1 MSLRPISVSLFVG
14 IFLTAF
20 FLNRLNAQTTT
31 SGGVTGVV
39 TDQSLSVLPNADVEI
54 RDINK
59 GTTKSTKTDRDGVYR
74 FFFLSPSQY
83 TLTVV
88 HHGFRKESRSV
99 TVLLGTPVTVN
110 ITLEIAKAN
119 TQLVVT
125 AEAPLVEADNGDVS
139 ITLSQRQI
147 SELPNPGNDLTYIA
161 QTAPGAI
168 MNTDH
173 ALTGGRGGTFS
184 ILGMPGT
191 SNQFT
196 LNGMNDNVGHLNFT
210 GATGMLLGQNE
221 IQEATVVSNG
231 YSGHF
236 GGDAGSYVNYVT
248 KSGGNDF
255 HGNAEYFWNGSVL
268 NATDWITK
276 AFGNP
281 RPFDIANQWA
291 GSVGGPIK
299 KNRLFFFF
307 DSEGLRVLLPSPVQV
322 VLPSPQFEAATIA
335 NIDSIFGSAS
345 ASDAFYKQIFSLY
358 NQTPGIAA
366 ATPGSFADPLG
377 CLDASPSG
385 VFIGP
390 QTPQGQLGVN
400 LPCAIHFQK
409 TLGQP
414 TSESLVSG
422 RMDWNVR
429 TNDRAF
435 FLLQYDNGRQPI
447 VVDPISSLFNVYF
460 TGPWWQGQLNETH
473 TFGTTA
479 ANQFL
484 LLGIYQD
491 GVSSLVNP
499 VQTLVAFPTTL
510 DWSIAGQPFTSL
522 GGFDYLYGY
531 PTGQALTRY
540 EIADDFLKTWGKHKF
555 GFGGYFLRNYLSYSQ
570 YTQNAV
576 GEIVPQTIDAF
587 YSGGVDP
594 ASPRSDSTR
603 LRQSFPT
610 QLAQRF
616 ASYTLAGYGQD
627 EWHVKS
633 NLTLTLALRVE
644 HHSNPVCAHDCFA
657 ELSGPFESI
666 SHDPAQPY
674 NQAISIRKQAFFHT
688 DPVAWAPRF
697 SFAWQPLGVSHNTV
711 VRGGLGLFYE
721 LLSGGIGS
729 VFSYNP
735 PLVNRVTVFGGYNLA
750 PEETNSLFKVA
761 AASNAA
767 FVKGFAAG
775 ENLIQIEASDSE
787 FFPFFPPNITV
798 PNSKIHT
805 PQYQKWSLEVQQT
818 FGTRTSVTLGYYGNH
833 GIHEMVQNPSAN
845 AFGFGPFPATVCE
858 SPPVPPCA
866 DPRFAGVTE
875 YTTPGISNYN
885 GAVVSFRRRF
895 TGFGNGLFQANYTYG
910 HALDEVSNGGL
921 AQFTAG
927 SSDFPQDPFNLRG
940 SYGAADYDVRHS
952 LNANYVWQLPVKTM
966 LHGRGA
972 DYLVRGW
979 QVSGTVFARTGFP
992 YTVIDLAEA
1001 GNLARNNFYGTIY
1014 AVPVAPLGPSPS
1026 CGAGAVIPPFP
1037 HPCWPTQVVMLPD
1050 GTTTPNPNA
1059 NFLQAGCET
1068 GFNTGNLPGPMGP
1081 CSGSAVSFAQG
1092 RNRFRYP
1099 SYFNT
1104 DFTVMKNTSL
1114 VGRDKVVLGIGVQFF
1129 NFFNHPNFGPP
1140 DNYSS
1145 DSGFG
1150 EISTMEMPPTSILGA
1165 GLGGDVSPRMI
1176 QLKARVRF

>member
-1 MSLRPISVSLFVG
+1 MRLRPRRCFSA
-14 IFLTAF
+14 FLLAICF
-20 FLNRLNAQTTT
+20 ANEFSAQTTT
-31 SGGVTGVV
+31 SGAVTGVV
-39 TDQSLSVLPNADVEI
+39 TDQSGAVVPNADVEI
-54 RDINK
+54 RDVNK
-59 GTTKSTKTDRDGVYR
+59 GTTESTNTDRDGVYR

-83 TLTVV
+83 TLTVE
-88 HHGFRKESRSV
+88 HDRFRKESRSV

-110 ITLEIAKAN
+110 ITLEVAKAN
-119 TQLVVT
+119 IHLSVT
-125 AEAPLVEADNGDVS
+125 AEAPLVQADNGDVS
-139 ITLSQRQI
+139 MTMSQRQI

-168 MNTDH
+168 MNTDN
-173 ALTGGRGGTFS
+173 ALTGGGGGNFS

-191 SNQFT
+191 FNQFN
-196 LNGMNDNVGHLNFT
+196 LNGMNEDTGHHNAT
-210 GATGMLLGQNE
+210 GVTGMLLGQNE
-221 IQEATVVSNG
+221 IQEATVVSDG

-236 GGDAGSYVNYVT
+236 GTDAGSYVNYVT

-255 HGNAEYFWNGSVL
+255 HGNAKYFWNGSVL

-299 KNRLFFFF
+299 ENRLFFFF
-307 DSEGLRVLLPSPVQV
+307 DTEGMRVLLPAPVQV
-322 VLPSPQFEAATIA
+322 ILPSPQFEAATIA

-358 NQTPGIAA
+358 NQTTGIAA

-377 CLDASPSG
+377 CVDASPSG
-385 VFIGP
+385 FIGP

-400 LPCAIHFQK
+400 LPCAIHFQE

-422 RMDWNVR
+422 RMDWNIR
-429 TNDRAF
+429 ANDRAF

-447 VVDPISSLFNVYF
+447 VVDPISSLFNVYE
-460 TGPWWQGQLNETH
+460 TGPWWEAQLNETH

-484 LLGIYQD
+484 LAGIYKD
-491 GVSSLVNP
+491 EVAGLVNP
-499 VQTLVAFPTTL
+499 ARTLAAFPTTL
-510 DWSIAGQPFTSL
+510 DWSNAGQPFTSL
-522 GGFDYLYGY
+522 GGSDYFYGY
-531 PTGQALTRY
+531 PLGTALTEYR
-540 EIADDFLKTWGKHKF
+540 IVDDFLKTWGKHKF
-555 GFGGYFLRNYLSYSQ
+555 GFGGELFRVYARYSQ

-576 GEIVPQTIDAF
+576 GDLVPQTIDAF

-594 ASPRSDSTR
+594 ASPNSDSTR
-603 LRQSFPT
+603 LSQSFPT
-610 QLAQRF
+610 LRSRLF
-616 ASYTLAGYGQD
+616 LNYTLAGYGQD
-627 EWHVKS
+627 EWHIKS
-633 NLTLTLALRVE
+633 NLAMTLALRVE
-644 HHSNPVCAHDCFA
+644 HQSNPVCAHDCFS
-657 ELSGPFESI
+657 EFPGPFESI

-674 NQAISIRKQAFFHT
+674 NQALSNRRQAFLHT
-688 DPVAWAPRF
+688 DPVAWEPRF
-697 SFAWQPLGVSHNTV
+697 SFAWQPRGVSHSTV
-711 VRGGLGLFYE
+711 VRGGFGLFYE
-721 LLSGGIGS
+721 LFSGGFGPS
-729 VFSYNP
+729 FADNP

-750 PEETNSLFKVA
+750 PEETDSVFKVA

-775 ENLIQIEASDSE
+775 ENLNQIEAAD
-787 FFPFFPPNITV
+787 PLKFFPPNLTV
-798 PNSKIHT
+798 PNNKT
-805 PQYQKWSLEVQQT
+805 PSAQYQKWSLELQQT
-818 FGTRTSVTLGYYGNH
+818 LGTSTSVTLGYYGNH
-833 GIHEMVQNPSAN
+833 GIHEFVQNPSAN
-845 AFGFGPFPATVCE
+845 AFGFGPFPGAVCA

-885 GAVVSFRRRF
+885 GAVVSFRKKF

-910 HALDEVSNGGL
+910 HALDEVSNGG
-921 AQFTAG
+921 QDEFTAG
-927 SSDFPQDPFNLRG
+927 SSVYPQDPFNLRG

-966 LHGRGA
+966 LHGRGP
-972 DYLVRGW
+972 DSLVRGW
-979 QVSGTVFARTGFP
+979 EVSGTIFARTGFP
-992 YTVIDLAEA
+992 YTVIDLAES
-1001 GNLARNNFYGTIY
+1001 GNLAQPNNFYGTIY
-1014 AVPVAPLGPSPS
+1014 AVPVAPLSGSHS

-1037 HPCWPTQVVMLPD
+1037 HPCWPSQVLAS
-1050 GTTTPNPNA
+1050 GAPNPA
-1059 NFLQAGCET
+1059 ALFVQTGCET
-1068 GFNTGNLPGPMGP
+1068 SFNAGNVPGPFGS
-1081 CSGSAVSFAQG
+1081 CSGTAVSFAQG

-1104 DFTVMKNTSL
+1104 DFTVMKRTSL
-1114 VGRDKVVLGIGVQFF
+1114 VGRDRVVLAIGVQFF

-1150 EISTMEMPPTSILGA
+1150 EISTMEMPPTSILGS

-1176 QLKARVRF
+1176 QLKARIQF

>member
-1 MSLRPISVSLFVG
+1 MRLRSCFSA
-14 IFLTAF
+14 FLLAICFANELT
-20 FLNRLNAQTTT
+20 AQTTT

-39 TDQSLSVLPNADVEI
+39 TDQSLAVLPNADVEI

-59 GTTKSTKTDRDGVYR
+59 GTTESTTTDRAGVYR

-83 TLTVV
+83 TLIVV
-88 HHGFRKESRSV
+88 HDGFRKESRSV

-119 TQLVVT
+119 MQLVVT

-139 ITLSQRQI
+139 ITMSQRQI

-168 MNTDH
+168 MNTDN
-173 ALTGGRGGTFS
+173 ALTGGRGGSFS

-196 LNGMNDNVGHLNFT
+196 LNGMNDNVGHLNIT
-210 GATGMLLGQNE
+210 GDSGMLLGQNQ

-236 GGDAGSYVNYVT
+236 GSDAGSYVNYVT

-281 RPFDIANQWA
+281 RPFNIANQWA

-299 KNRLFFFF
+299 KNRFFFFF
-307 DSEGLRVLLPSPVQV
+307 DTEGLRVLLPAPVQV

-335 NIDSIFGSAS
+335 NIDSVFGSAS

-358 NQTPGIAA
+358 NQTAGIAA

-385 VFIGP
+385 VFIGA

-409 TLGQP
+409 TIGQP

-447 VVDPISSLFNVYF
+447 VVDPISSLFNVYY
-460 TGPWWQGQLNETH
+460 TGPWWQAQLNETH

-484 LLGIYQD
+484 LAGIYQTE
-491 GVSSLVNP
+491 VSSLVNP
-499 VQTLVAFPTTL
+499 VQTLAAFPTTL
-510 DWSIAGQPFTSL
+510 DWSNAGQPFTSL
-522 GGFDYLYGY
+522 GGSDYLYGY
-531 PTGQALTRY
+531 PLGTGLTEYR
-540 EIADDFLKTWGKHKF
+540 IADDFLKTWGEHKF
-555 GFGGYFLRNYLSYSQ
+555 GFGGEFFRAYLRHSQ

-576 GEIVPQTIDAF
+576 GDIVPQTIDAF

-594 ASPRSDSTR
+594 ASPNSDSTR
-603 LRQSFPT
+603 LSQSFPT
-610 QLAQRF
+610 QRAELF
-616 ASYTLAGYGQD
+616 LNYTLAGYGQD
-627 EWHVKS
+627 EWHIKS

-644 HHSNPVCAHDCFA
+644 HESNPVCAHDCFS
-657 ELSGPFESI
+657 EFSGPFESI

-674 NQAISIRKQAFFHT
+674 NQAFSNRRQAFLHT
-688 DPVAWAPRF
+688 DPVAWEPRF

-711 VRGGLGLFYE
+711 VRSGLGLFYE
-721 LLSGGIGS
+721 LFSGGFGP

-750 PEETNSLFKVA
+750 PAETDSLFKAA

-767 FVKGFAAG
+767 FVKGFASG
-775 ENLIQIEASDSE
+775 ENFIQIHEADSE
-787 FFPFFPPNITV
+787 FFPPSITV
-798 PNSKIHT
+798 PNNKTHSA
-805 PQYQKWSLEVQQT
+805 QYQKWSLEVQQT
-818 FGTRTSVTLGYYGNH
+818 FGTSTSVTLGYYGNH
-833 GIHEMVQNPSAN
+833 GIHELVQNPSAN
-845 AFGFGPFPATVCE
+845 AFGFDPFPATVCT

-885 GAVVSFRRRF
+885 GVVVSFRRRF
-895 TGFGNGLFQANYTYG
+895 TAFGNGLFQANYTYG
-910 HALDEVSNGGL
+910 HALDEVSNGGQ
-921 AQFTAG
+921 AQFAAG
-927 SSDFPQDPFNLRG
+927 SSVFPQDPFHLRG

-952 LNANYVWQLPVKTM
+952 LNANYVWQLPVKSM
-966 LHGRGA
+966 LHGRGP

-979 QVSGTVFARTGFP
+979 QVSGTLFARTGFP
-992 YTVIDLAEA
+992 YTVIDSAEA

-1014 AVPVAPLGPSPS
+1014 AVPVAPLGGSHS

-1037 HPCWPTQVVMLPD
+1037 HPCWPPQVLAN
-1050 GTTTPNPNA
+1050 GAPNPGA
-1059 NFLQAGCET
+1059 LFVQTGCET
-1068 GFNTGNLPGPMGP
+1068 SFNAGNVPGPQGP
-1081 CSGSAVSFAQG
+1081 CSGPAVSFAQG

-1114 VGRDKVVLGIGVQFF
+1114 VGREKVVLGIGVQFF

-1140 DNYSS
+1140 DNDSS

-1176 QLKARVRF
+1176 QLKAQIRF

>member
-1 MSLRPISVSLFVG
+1 MSLRPISVSLLVG
-14 IFLTAF
+14 IFLTTPS
-20 FLNRLNAQTTT
+20 LSRLNAQTLT

-39 TDQSLSVLPNADVEI
+39 TDQSLAVLPNAEVEI
-54 RDINK
+54 RDVTK
-59 GTTKSTKTDRDGVYR
+59 GTTESTKTDRDGVYR
-74 FFFLSPSQY
+74 FFFLSPGQY

-88 HHGFRKESRSV
+88 HDRFRKEGRNV

-119 TQLVVT
+119 TQLSVT
-125 AEAPLVEADNGDVS
+125 AEAPLVQADNGDVS
-139 ITLSQRQI
+139 TTVSQTQV

-168 MNTDH
+168 MNTDN
-173 ALTGGRGGTFS
+173 ARTGGGGGNFS

-196 LNGMNDNVGHLNFT
+196 VNGMNDDAGHLNLT
-210 GATGMLLGQNE
+210 GVTGMLLGQNE
-221 IQEATVVSNG
+221 IQEATVVSDG

-236 GGDAGSYVNYVT
+236 GTDAGSYVNYVT
-248 KSGGNDF
+248 KSGANDF

-281 RPFDIANQWA
+281 RPFNIANQWA
-291 GSVGGPIK
+291 GSLGGPIK

-307 DSEGLRVLLPSPVQV
+307 DTEGIRILLPAPVQV
-322 VLPSPQFEAATIA
+322 VLPSRQFEAATMA
-335 NIDSIFGSAS
+335 NIDSVFGPAS
-345 ASDAFYKQIFSLY
+345 ASDAFYKQMFSLY

-366 ATPGSFADPLG
+366 ATQGSFADPLLG
-377 CLDASPSG
+377 CLDATG

-390 QTPQGQLGVN
+390 QTPQGQLGKN
-400 LPCAIHFQK
+400 LPCAIHFQE

-422 RMDWNVR
+422 RMDWNIR

-435 FLLQYDNGRQPI
+435 VLLQYDNGRQPI
-447 VVDPISSLFNVYF
+447 VVDPISSLFNVYE
-460 TGPWWQGQLNETH
+460 TGPWWEAQLNETH

-484 LLGIYQD
+484 VA
-491 GVSSLVNP
+491 GVYKDDVLSLVNP
-499 VQTLVAFPTTL
+499 VQTLAAFPTTL
-510 DWSIAGQPFTSL
+510 DWSNAGQPFTSL

-531 PTGQALTRY
+531 PLVTGFTEYR
-540 EIADDFLKTWGKHKF
+540 IADDFLKTRGKHKF
-555 GFGGYFLRNYLSYSQ
+555 GFGGEFFRAYLRHAQ

-576 GEIVPQTIDAF
+576 GDIVPQTIKAF

-594 ASPRSDSTR
+594 ASPNSDSTR
-603 LRQSFPT
+603 LSQSFPT
-610 QLAQRF
+610 QRSELF
-616 ASYTLAGYGQD
+616 LNYTLAGYGQD
-627 EWHVKS
+627 EWRVKS
-633 NLTLTLALRVE
+633 NLSLTLALRVE
-644 HHSNPVCAHDCFA
+644 HQSNPVCAHDCFA
-657 ELSGPFESI
+657 EFSGPFETI
-666 SHDPAQPY
+666 GHDPAQPY
-674 NQAISIRKQAFFHT
+674 NQAISNRRQAFLHT
-688 DPVAWAPRF
+688 DPVAWEPRF

-711 VRGGLGLFYE
+711 VRGGFGLFYE
-721 LLSGGIGS
+721 LFSGGFGP

-775 ENLIQIEASDSE
+775 ENLFQIKASDPK
-787 FFPFFPPNITV
+787 FLPPNLTV
-798 PNSKIHT
+798 SNDKTHSA
-805 PQYQKWSLEVQQT
+805 QYQKWSLEVQQQFST
-818 FGTRTSVTLGYYGNH
+818 STSVTLGYYGNH
-833 GIHEMVQNPSAN
+833 GIHELVQNPSAN
-845 AFGFGPFPATVCE
+845 ASGFGPFPATVCA

-875 YTTPGISNYN
+875 YTTSGISNYN
-885 GAVVSFRRRF
+885 GLVVSFRRRF

-910 HALDEVSNGGL
+910 HALDEVSNGGQ
-921 AQFTAG
+921 APFTAG
-927 SSDFPQDPFNLRG
+927 SSEFPQDPVHLRG

-952 LNANYVWQLPVKTM
+952 LNANYVWQLPVKTV
-966 LHGRGA
+966 LHGRGP

-979 QVSGTVFARTGFP
+979 QVSGTIFARTGFP
-992 YTVIDLAEA
+992 YTVIDLAESS
-1001 GNLARNNFYGTIY
+1001 NLAHPNNFYGTIY
-1014 AVPVAPLGPSPS
+1014 SVPVAPLSGSHS
-1026 CGAGAVIPPFP
+1026 CGAGAVVPPFP
-1037 HPCWPTQVVMLPD
+1037 HPCWPPQVVTRPD
-1050 GTTTPNPNA
+1050 RTTIANPNA
-1059 NFLQAGCET
+1059 DFVQTGCET
-1068 GFNTGNLPGPMGP
+1068 GFNTGNLPTSQGP
-1081 CSGSAVSFAQG
+1081 CSGAAVSFAQE

-1114 VGRDKVVLGIGVQFF
+1114 VGRDKVVLGIGFQFF
-1129 NFFNHPNFGPP
+1129 NSFNHPNFGPP
-1140 DNYSS
+1140 NNDSS
-1145 DSGFG
+1145 DPGFG
-1150 EISTMEMPPTSILGA
+1150 EISTMEMPPTSILGS

-1176 QLKARVRF
+1176 QLKAQIRF

>member
-1 MSLRPISVSLFVG
+1 MRLRSCFST
-14 IFLTAF
+14 FLLAIC
-20 FLNRLNAQTTT
+20 LANGLRAQTAT
-31 SGGVTGVV
+31 SGAVTGVV
-39 TDQSLSVLPNADVEI
+39 TDQSLAVLPNADVEI
-54 RDINK
+54 RDSNK
-59 GTTKSTKTDRDGVYR
+59 GTTESTKTDRDGVYR

-88 HHGFRKESRSV
+88 HDGFRKESRSV

-119 TQLVVT
+119 MQFFVT
-125 AEAPLVEADNGDVS
+125 AEAPLVQADNGDVS
-139 ITLSQRQI
+139 ITMSQSQI

-168 MNTDH
+168 MNTDS
-173 ALTGGRGGTFS
+173 ARTGGVGGNFS

-191 SNQFT
+191 SNLFT
-196 LNGMNDNVGHLNFT
+196 VNGMNDNGGRFNLT
-210 GATGMLLGQNE
+210 GATGMLLGQNQ

-236 GGDAGSYVNYVT
+236 GEAAGSDVNYVT

-291 GSVGGPIK
+291 GSVGGPLQ
-299 KNRLFFFF
+299 KNRFFFFF
-307 DSEGLRVLLPSPVQV
+307 DTEGLRVLLPSPVQV

-358 NQTPGIAA
+358 SQTPGIAA
-366 ATPGSFADPLG
+366 AAPGSFSDPLG

-400 LPCAIHFQK
+400 LPCAIHFQT

-422 RMDWNVR
+422 RMDWNIR

-447 VVDPISSLFNVYF
+447 VVDPISSLFNVYS
-460 TGPWWQGQLNETH
+460 TGPWWQAQLNETH

-484 LLGIYQD
+484 LTGTYQD
-491 GVSSLVNP
+491 KVSSLVNS
-499 VQTLVAFPTTL
+499 VQTLPAFPTTL

-522 GGFDYLYGY
+522 GGFDYLYAY

-555 GFGGYFLRNYLSYSQ
+555 GFGGDFLRNYLSYSQ

-576 GEIVPQTIDAF
+576 GDIVPQTIDAF

-594 ASPRSDSTR
+594 ASPQSDSTR

-633 NLTLTLALRVE
+633 NLALTLALRVE
-644 HHSNPVCAHDCFA
+644 HRSNTVCAHDCFA

-674 NQAISIRKQAFFHT
+674 DQAISHRKQALFRT

-711 VRGGLGLFYE
+711 VRGGFGLFYE
-721 LLSGGIGS
+721 LLSPAIGT
-729 VFSYNP
+729 VFSSNP

-750 PEETNSLFKVA
+750 PEETDSLFKVA

-787 FFPFFPPNITV
+787 FFPPNITV
-798 PNSKIHT
+798 PNGKTHT
-805 PQYQKWSLEVQQT
+805 PQYQKWSLEVHQR
-818 FGTRTSVTLGYYGNH
+818 FGTNTSVTLGYYGNH
-833 GIHEMVQNPSAN
+833 GIHEFVQNPSAN
-845 AFGFGPFPATVCE
+845 AFGFGPFPATVCA

-866 DPRFAGVTE
+866 DPRFAGVTL
-875 YTTPGISNYN
+875 YTTLGISNYN
-885 GAVVSFRRRF
+885 GMVVSFRRRF
-895 TGFGNGLFQANYTYG
+895 AGFGNGLFHVNYTYG

-921 AQFTAG
+921 AQFTDG
-927 SSDFPQDPFNLRG
+927 SSVYPQNPFDVRG

-966 LHGRGA
+966 LHGRGP

-979 QVSGTVFARTGFP
+979 QVSGTIFARTGFP

-1001 GNLARNNFYGTIY
+1001 GNLARNNFDGTIY
-1014 AVPVAPLGPSPS
+1014 AVPVAPLGGSHS
-1026 CGAGAVIPPFP
+1026 CGAGAVVPPFP
-1037 HPCWPTQVVMLPD
+1037 HPCWPPQVLAN
-1050 GTTTPNPNA
+1050 GAPNPD
-1059 NFLQAGCET
+1059 FVQTGCET
-1068 GFNTGNLPGPMGP
+1068 SFNAGNVPGSQGP
-1081 CSGSAVSFAQG
+1081 CSGAAVSFAQG

-1099 SYFNT
+1099 NYFDT
-1104 DFTVMKNTSL
+1104 DFTIMKNTSL
-1114 VGRDKVVLGIGVQFF
+1114 VGRDKVVLGIGFQFF

-1150 EISTMEMPPTSILGA
+1150 EISTMEMPPTSILGS

-1176 QLKARVRF
+1176 QLKVQIHF

>member
-1 MSLRPISVSLFVG
+1 MSLRPISVSLLVG
-14 IFLTAF
+14 IFLTM
-20 FLNRLNAQTTT
+20 FLLSRLHAQTTT

-39 TDQSLSVLPNADVEI
+39 TDQSLAVLPNADVEI

-59 GTTKSTKTDRDGVYR
+59 GTTEPTKTDRDGVYR

-88 HHGFRKESRSV
+88 HDGFQKESRSV
-99 TVLLGTPVTVN
+99 IVLLGTPVTVN
-110 ITLEIAKAN
+110 ITLEIAKVN
-119 TQLVVT
+119 TQLLVT
-125 AEAPLVEADNGDVS
+125 AEAPLVQADNGDVS
-139 ITLSQRQI
+139 ITMSQRQI

-168 MNTDH
+168 MNTDSER
-173 ALTGGRGGTFS
+173 TGGRGGNFS

-191 SNQFT
+191 SNLFT
-196 LNGMNDNVGHLNFT
+196 LNGMNDNAGRLNLT

-221 IQEATVVSNG
+221 IQEATVVNDG

-236 GGDAGSYVNYVT
+236 GNAAGSYVNYIT

-307 DSEGLRVLLPSPVQV
+307 DTEGLRVLLPAPVQV

-335 NIDSIFGSAS
+335 NIDSIFGSES
-345 ASDAFYKQIFSLY
+345 ASDAFYKQVFRLY

-385 VFIGP
+385 FIGP
-390 QTPQGQLGVN
+390 QTPEGQLGVN

-409 TLGQP
+409 TIGQP
-414 TSESLVSG
+414 TSESIVSG
-422 RMDWNVR
+422 RLDWNVH
-429 TNDRAF
+429 TNDRVS

-447 VVDPISSLFNVYF
+447 VVDPISSLFDVYL
-460 TGPWWQGQLNETH
+460 TGPWWQTQLSETH

-479 ANQFL
+479 ANQFRL
-484 LLGIYQD
+484 AGIYQD
-491 GVSSLVNP
+491 QVSSLVNR
-499 VQTLVAFPTTL
+499 VQTLAAFPTTL
-510 DWSIAGQPFTSL
+510 DWSLAGQPFTSL
-522 GGFDYLYGY
+522 GGSDYLYGY
-531 PTGQALTRY
+531 PLGQALTRY

-555 GFGGYFLRNYLSYSQ
+555 GFGGDFLRAYLSNFQ
-570 YTQNAV
+570 YTQYAV
-576 GEIVPQTIDAF
+576 GDIVPKTIDAF
-587 YSGGVDP
+587 YSGGVGP
-594 ASPRSDSTR
+594 ASPKSDSTVLQQWFPSR
-603 LRQSFPT
+603 L
-610 QLAQRF
+610 AERF
-616 ASYTLAGYGQD
+616 ALYSLAGYGQD

-644 HHSNPVCAHDCFA
+644 HKSNPVCAHDCFA
-657 ELSGPFESI
+657 EFSGPFESI

-674 NQAISIRKQAFFHT
+674 NQAISNRKQAFFHT
-688 DPVAWAPRF
+688 DPVDWAPRF

-711 VRGGLGLFYE
+711 VRGGVGIFYDQP
-721 LLSGGIGS
+721 LIGPGT
-729 VFSYNP
+729 VFSFNP
-735 PLVNRVTVFGGYNLA
+735 PIVNRVIVFGGHNLA
-750 PEETNSLFKVA
+750 PEETDSLFKVA

-775 ENLIQIEASDSE
+775 ENFFQIKASDPE
-787 FFPFFPPNITV
+787 FFPPNITV
-798 PNSKIHT
+798 PNSKTHSA
-805 PQYQKWSLEVQQT
+805 QYQKWSLEVQQT

-833 GIHEMVQNPSAN
+833 GIHELVQNPSAN
-845 AFGFGPFPATVCE
+845 AYGFGPFPATLCA

-885 GAVVSFRRRF
+885 GVVVSFQRRF
-895 TGFGNGLFQANYTYG
+895 GGFGNGLFQANYTYG
-910 HALDEVSNGGL
+910 HALDEVSDGGQ
-921 AQFTAG
+921 AQFAGG
-927 SSDFPQDPFNLRG
+927 SSVFPQDPFHLRG

-952 LNANYVWQLPVKTM
+952 LNANYVWHLPVKTV
-966 LHGRGA
+966 LHGRGP
-972 DYLVRGW
+972 DYLVKGW
-979 QVSGTVFARTGFP
+979 QVAGTIFARTGFP
-992 YTVIDLAEA
+992 YTVIDLAES
-1001 GNLARNNFYGTIY
+1001 GNLAQNNFFGTIY

-1026 CGAGAVIPPFP
+1026 CGAGAVVPPFP
-1037 HPCWPTQVVMLPD
+1037 HPCLPPQVLAN
-1050 GTTTPNPNA
+1050 GAPNPGA
-1059 NFLQAGCET
+1059 LFIQTGCET
-1068 GFNTGNLPGPMGP
+1068 SFNAGNVPGPQGP
-1081 CSGSAVSFAQG
+1081 CSGRVVSFAQG

-1099 SYFNT
+1099 GYFNT
-1104 DFTVMKNTSL
+1104 DFTVMKNTIL
-1114 VGRDKVVLGIGVQFF
+1114 FGPDKVVLGIGFQFF

-1150 EISTMEMPPTSILGA
+1150 EISTMEMPPTSILGS

-1176 QLKARVRF
+1176 QLKARIRF

>member
-1 MSLRPISVSLFVG
+1 MRLRPRRCFSA
-14 IFLTAF
+14 FLLAICFT
-20 FLNRLNAQTTT
+20 NEVRAQTTT
-31 SGGVTGVV
+31 SGAVTGVV
-39 TDQSLSVLPNADVEI
+39 TDQSGAVVPNADVEI
-54 RDINK
+54 RDVNK
-59 GTTKSTKTDRDGVYR
+59 GTTESTKSDRDGVYR
-74 FFFLSPSQY
+74 FFFLSPSRY
-83 TLTVV
+83 TLTVE
-88 HHGFRKESRSV
+88 HDRFRKESRSV
-99 TVLLGTPVTVN
+99 TVLLETPVTVN
-110 ITLEIAKAN
+110 ITLEIAKADSEI
-119 TQLVVT
+119 TVT
-125 AEAPLVEADNGDVS
+125 GETPVIQADNGDVS
-139 ITLSQRQI
+139 ITMSQKQI

-168 MNTDH
+168 MNTDN
-173 ALTGGRGGTFS
+173 ALTGGGGGNFS

-191 SNQFT
+191 SNLFT
-196 LNGMNDNVGHLNFT
+196 LNGMNDNLGHLNFT
-210 GATGMLLGQNE
+210 GATGMLLGQNQ

-236 GGDAGSYVNYVT
+236 GDAAGSYVNYIT

-268 NATDWITK
+268 NANDWITK

-291 GSVGGPIK
+291 GSLGGPIK

-307 DSEGLRVLLPSPVQV
+307 DTEGLRVLLPSPVQV
-322 VLPSPQFEAATIA
+322 VLPSPQFEAATVA

-366 ATPGSFADPLG
+366 ATPGSFANRLG
-377 CLDASPSG
+377 CLDASPTG

-390 QTPQGQLGVN
+390 QTAQGQLGVN

-435 FLLQYDNGRQPI
+435 FLLQYNDGRQPI

-460 TGPWWQGQLNETH
+460 TGPWWQAQWNETH

-484 LLGIYQD
+484 LAGIYQD
-491 GVSSLVNP
+491 EASSLVNP
-499 VQTLVAFPTTL
+499 EQTRAAFPTTL
-510 DWSIAGQPFTSL
+510 DWSIAGQPFTLL
-522 GGFDYLYGY
+522 GGFDYIYGY
-531 PTGQALTRY
+531 PVGRGLTQY
-540 EIADDFLKTWGKHKF
+540 EIADDFLKTRGKHKF
-555 GFGGYFLRNYLSYSQ
+555 GLGGEFLRAYLSNSS
-570 YTQNAV
+570 YTYNAV
-576 GEIVPQTIDAF
+576 GDMLPLTIDAF

-594 ASPRSDSTR
+594 ASPHSDSTR

-610 QLAQRF
+610 QLTQRF

-627 EWHVKS
+627 EWHIES

-644 HHSNPVCAHDCFA
+644 HQSNPVCAHDCFA

-674 NQAISIRKQAFFHT
+674 NQAISKRRQAFFHK
-688 DPVAWAPRF
+688 DAVAWAPRF

-721 LLSGGIGS
+721 PVGGFGTM
-729 VFSYNP
+729 FSTNP
-735 PLVNRVTVFGGYNLA
+735 PLVNNVTVLGGYNLA

-761 AASNAA
+761 AASNTA
-767 FVKGFAAG
+767 FVQGFAAG
-775 ENLIQIEASDSE
+775 ENLAQIKASD
-787 FFPFFPPNITV
+787 PDFFPPSINV
-798 PNSKIHT
+798 PSNNPHS

-818 FGTRTSVTLGYYGNH
+818 FGTNTSLTLGYYGNH
-833 GIHEMVQNPSAN
+833 GIHEFVQNPSAN
-845 AFGFGPFPATVCE
+845 AFGWGPFPATACA

-866 DPRFAGVTE
+866 DFRFSGVTE
-875 YTTPGISNYN
+875 YTKPGISNYN
-885 GAVVSFRRRF
+885 GVVVSFRRQF
-895 TGFGNGLFQANYTYG
+895 AGFGNGLFQANYTYS

-921 AQFTAG
+921 AQFAAG
-927 SSDFPQDPFNLRG
+927 SSVFPQDPFNLRG

-952 LNANYVWQLPVKTM
+952 LNANYVWQLPVKTI
-966 LHGRGA
+966 LHGRGP
-972 DYLVRGW
+972 DYLVKGW
-979 QVSGTVFARTGFP
+979 QVSGTIFARTGFP
-992 YTVIDLAEA
+992 YTVIDFAEA
-1001 GNLARNNFYGTIY
+1001 ASLNRRNFFGTIY
-1014 AVPVAPLGPSPS
+1014 AAPVAPLGPALS
-1026 CGAGAVIPPFP
+1026 CGAGAAKPPFP
-1037 HPCWPTQVVMLPD
+1037 RPCWPPQVLAN
-1050 GTTTPNPNA
+1050 GSPNPGA
-1059 NFLQAGCET
+1059 LFVQTGCET
-1068 GFNTGNLPGPMGP
+1068 SFNTGNVPGPSGP
-1081 CSGSAVSFAQG
+1081 CSGTAVSLAQG

-1104 DFTVMKNTSL
+1104 DFTIMKNTSI
-1114 VGRDKVVLGIGVQFF
+1114 VGRDKVVLGLGFQFF

-1145 DSGFG
+1145 DLTFG
-1150 EISTMEMPPTSILGA
+1150 EIGTMEMPPTSILGS
-1165 GLGGDVSPRMI
+1165 GLGGAVSPRMI
-1176 QLKARVRF
+1176 QLKTTIRF

>member
-1 MSLRPISVSLFVG
+1 MSLRPISLSFLVG
-14 IFLTAF
+14 IFLAAF

-39 TDQSLSVLPNADVEI
+39 TDQSLAVLPNADVEI

-59 GTTKSTKTDRDGVYR
+59 GTTESTKTDRDGVYR

-88 HHGFRKESRSV
+88 HDGFRKESRSV

-119 TQLVVT
+119 MELSVT
-125 AEAPLVEADNGDVS
+125 AEAALVQADNGDVS
-139 ITLSQRQI
+139 ITMSQRQI

-168 MNTDH
+168 MNTDN
-173 ALTGGRGGTFS
+173 ARTGGGGGNFS
-184 ILGMPGT
+184 ILGMPAT
-191 SNQFT
+191 SNLFT
-196 LNGMNDNVGHLNFT
+196 LNGMNDNAGHLNFT
-210 GATGMLLGQNE
+210 GATGMLLGQNQ
-221 IQEATVVSNG
+221 IQEATVASNG
-231 YSGHF
+231 YSGNF
-236 GGDAGSYVNYVT
+236 GRTAGSEVNYVT

-291 GSVGGPIK
+291 GSIGGPIK

-307 DSEGLRVLLPSPVQV
+307 DTEGLRVLLPAPVQV

-377 CLDASPSG
+377 CLDASP
-385 VFIGP
+385 IGP

-400 LPCAIHFQK
+400 LPCAIHFQE

-435 FLLQYDNGRQPI
+435 FLLQYDNGRQPF
-447 VVDPISSLFNVYF
+447 VVDPISSLFNVYY
-460 TGPWWQGQLNETH
+460 TGPWWQAQLNETH
-473 TFGTTA
+473 TFGTTV
-479 ANQFL
+479 ANQFRL
-484 LLGIYQD
+484 AGTYQD

-499 VQTLVAFPTTL
+499 VQTLAAFPTTL

-531 PTGQALTRY
+531 PQGQALTRY
-540 EIADDFLKTWGKHKF
+540 EIADDFLNTWGKHKF
-555 GFGGYFLRNYLSYSQ
+555 GFGGDFLRNYLSYSQ
-570 YTQNAV
+570 YTRNAV
-576 GEIVPQTIDAF
+576 GDIVPQTIDAF

-594 ASPRSDSTR
+594 ASANSDSTR
-603 LRQSFPT
+603 LQQSFPT
-610 QLAQRF
+610 RLAQRF
-616 ASYTLAGYGQD
+616 AYYTLAGYGQD
-627 EWHVKS
+627 AWHVKS

-644 HHSNPVCAHDCFA
+644 HQSNPVCAHDCFA

-674 NQAISIRKQAFFHT
+674 DQAISNRKQAFFHT
-688 DPVAWAPRF
+688 DAVGWAPRF

-711 VRGGLGLFYE
+711 VRGGLGVFYD
-721 LLSGGIGS
+721 LLNGRIGS
-729 VFSYNP
+729 DFSYNP

-750 PEETNSLFKVA
+750 PEETDSLFKVA

-787 FFPFFPPNITV
+787 FFPPNFTV
-798 PNSKIHT
+798 PNSKT
-805 PQYQKWSLEVQQT
+805 LSAQYQKWSLEAQQT

-833 GIHEMVQNPSAN
+833 GIHELVQNPSAN
-845 AFGFGPFPATVCE
+845 AFGFGPFPATVCA
-858 SPPVPPCA
+858 SPPVPLCA

-885 GAVVSFRRRF
+885 GMVVSFRRRF
-895 TGFGNGLFQANYTYG
+895 AGFGNGLFQVNYTYG
-910 HALDEVSNGGL
+910 HALDEVSDGGL
-921 AQFTAG
+921 AQFAGG
-927 SSDFPQDPFNLRG
+927 SSVFPQDPFNLRG

-952 LNANYVWQLPVKTM
+952 LNANYVWQVPIKTM
-966 LHGRGA
+966 LHGRGP
-972 DYLVRGW
+972 DYLVKGW
-979 QVSGTVFARTGFP
+979 QVSGTIFARTGFP
-992 YTVIDLAEA
+992 YTVIDSAEA
-1001 GNLARNNFYGTIY
+1001 GNLAQNNFYGTIY
-1014 AVPVAPLGPSPS
+1014 AVPVASLGGSHS

-1037 HPCWPTQVVMLPD
+1037 HPCWPPQVLAN
-1050 GTTTPNPNA
+1050 GAPNPGA
-1059 NFLQAGCET
+1059 LFVQTGCET
-1068 GFNTGNLPGPMGP
+1068 SFNAGNVPGPQGP
-1081 CSGSAVSFAQG
+1081 CSGPAVSFAQG

-1114 VGRDKVVLGIGVQFF
+1114 VGRDRVVLGIGFQFF

-1145 DSGFG
+1145 DSSFG
-1150 EISTMEMPPTSILGA
+1150 EISTMEMPPTSILGS

-1176 QLKARVRF
+1176 QLKAQILF

>member
-1 MSLRPISVSLFVG
+1 MSLRPISVSLLVG
-14 IFLTAF
+14 IFLAPF
-20 FLNRLNAQTTT
+20 LLNRLNAQTTT

-39 TDQSLSVLPNADVEI
+39 TDQTGAVVPHADVEI
-54 RDINK
+54 RDVDK
-59 GTTKSTKTDRDGVYR
+59 GTTESTKTDRDGVYR

-83 TLTVV
+83 TLTVE
-88 HHGFRKESRSV
+88 HDRFRKESRSV
-99 TVLLGTPVTVN
+99 TVLLETPVTVN

-119 TQLVVT
+119 MQLVVT
-125 AEAPLVEADNGDVS
+125 AEAPLVQADNGDVS
-139 ITLSQRQI
+139 ITVSERQI

-161 QTAPGAI
+161 QSAPGAI
-168 MNTDH
+168 MATDN
-173 ALTGGRGGTFS
+173 ARTGGGGGNFS

-191 SNQFT
+191 SNLFT
-196 LNGMNDNVGHLNFT
+196 LNGMNDNSGHLNFT
-210 GATGMLLGQNE
+210 GATGMLLGQNQ

-236 GGDAGSYVNYVT
+236 GDAPGSYVNYVT

-299 KNRLFFFF
+299 ENRLFFFL
-307 DSEGLRVLLPSPVQV
+307 DTEGLRVLLPSPVQV

-390 QTPQGQLGVN
+390 LTPQGQLGVN

-414 TSESLVSG
+414 TRESLVSG

-435 FLLQYDNGRQPI
+435 FLLQYDNGRQSI
-447 VVDPISSLFNVYF
+447 VVDPISSVFNVYYS
-460 TGPWWQGQLNETH
+460 GPWWQAQLNETH

-484 LLGIYQD
+484 MAGIYQD
-491 GVSSLVNP
+491 GVSSLVHP
-499 VQTLVAFPTTL
+499 AQTLAAFPTTL
-510 DWSIAGQPFTSL
+510 DWSSAGQPFTSL
-522 GGFDYLYGY
+522 GGFDYLYGD
-531 PTGQALTRY
+531 PIGRGLTQY

-555 GFGGYFLRNYLSYSQ
+555 ALGGDFLRAYLSNSA

-576 GEIVPQTIDAF
+576 GDTVPQTIDAF
-587 YSGGVDP
+587 YFGGVDP
-594 ASPRSDSTR
+594 ASPQRDSTR

-616 ASYTLAGYGQD
+616 ANYTLAGYGQD

-644 HHSNPVCAHDCFA
+644 HPSNPVCAQDCFA
-657 ELSGPFESI
+657 ELSGPFESV

-674 NQAISIRKQAFFHT
+674 DQAISKHKQAFFHK
-688 DPVAWAPRF
+688 DPVNWAPRF

-721 LLSGGIGS
+721 LVGGFATF
-729 VFSYNP
+729 FSDNP
-735 PLVNRVTVFGGYNLA
+735 PLVNHVTVLGSYNLA

-767 FVKGFAAG
+767 FVEGFAAG
-775 ENLIQIEASDSE
+775 ENLAQIKASN
-787 FFPFFPPNITV
+787 PHFFPPSLIVATNN
-798 PNSKIHT
+798 PRSS
-805 PQYQKWSLEVQQT
+805 QYQKWSLEVQQT
-818 FGTRTSVTLGYYGNH
+818 FGTHTSVTLGYYGNH
-833 GIHEMVQNPSAN
+833 GIHEFVQNPSAN
-845 AFGFGPFPATVCE
+845 ASGFGPFPATVCA

-885 GAVVSFRRRF
+885 GMVVSFRRRF
-895 TGFGNGLFQANYTYG
+895 AGFGDGLFQANYTYG
-910 HALDEVSNGGL
+910 HALDEVSNGG
-921 AQFTAG
+921 QDEFTAG
-927 SSDFPQDPFNLRG
+927 SSVFPQDPFNLRG

-952 LNANYVWQLPVKTM
+952 WNANYVWQLPIKTV
-966 LHGRGA
+966 LHGHGP
-972 DYLVRGW
+972 DSLVKGW
-979 QVSGTVFARTGFP
+979 QVSGTIFARTGFP

-1001 GNLARNNFYGTIY
+1001 GNLAPKNFYGTIY
-1014 AVPVAPLGPSPS
+1014 SVPVAPLGGSHS

-1037 HPCWPTQVVMLPD
+1037 HPCWPPQVVMLPD

-1059 NFLQAGCET
+1059 DFVQTGCET
-1068 GFNTGNLPGPMGP
+1068 GFNTGNLPTSPGP
-1081 CSGSAVSFAQG
+1081 CSGGAVSFAQG
-1092 RNRFRYP
+1092 RNRFRYS

-1104 DFTVMKNTSL
+1104 DFSVMKKTSL
-1114 VGRDKVVLGIGVQFF
+1114 VGQDQVVLGIGVQFF
-1129 NFFNHPNFGPP
+1129 NFLNHPNFGPP

-1145 DSGFG
+1145 DPSFG
-1150 EISTMEMPPTSILGA
+1150 EISTMEMPPTSILGS

-1176 QLKARVRF
+1176 QLKAQIRF

>member
-1 MSLRPISVSLFVG
+1 MSLRPISVSLLVG
-14 IFLTAF
+14 IFLAPF
-20 FLNRLNAQTTT
+20 LLNRLNAQTTT

-39 TDQSLSVLPNADVEI
+39 TDQTGAVVPHADVEI
-54 RDINK
+54 RDVDK
-59 GTTKSTKTDRDGVYR
+59 GTTESTKTDRDGVYR

-83 TLTVV
+83 TLTVE
-88 HHGFRKESRSV
+88 HDRFRKESRSV
-99 TVLLGTPVTVN
+99 TVLLETPVTVN

-119 TQLVVT
+119 IQLVVT
-125 AEAPLVEADNGDVS
+125 AEAPLVQADNGDVS
-139 ITLSQRQI
+139 ITMSQTQV

-168 MNTDH
+168 MATDN
-173 ALTGGRGGTFS
+173 ARTGGVGGNFS

-191 SNQFT
+191 SNLFT
-196 LNGMNDNVGHLNFT
+196 LNGMNDNSGHLNFT
-210 GATGMLLGQNE
+210 GATGMLLGQNQ

-236 GGDAGSYVNYVT
+236 GDAPGSYVNYVT
-248 KSGGNDF
+248 KSGGNEF
-255 HGNAEYFWNGSVL
+255 HGNAKYFWNGSVL
-268 NATDWITK
+268 NATDWITE

-291 GSVGGPIK
+291 ASVGGPIQ

-307 DSEGLRVLLPSPVQV
+307 DTEGLRVLLPSPVQV

-366 ATPGSFADPLG
+366 AAPGSFSNPLG
-377 CLDASPSG
+377 CLDASG
-385 VFIGP
+385 GFIGP
-390 QTPQGQLGVN
+390 QTGQVQLGVN
-400 LPCAIHFQK
+400 LPCAIHFQT

-447 VVDPISSLFNVYF
+447 VVDPISSVFNVYYS
-460 TGPWWQGQLNETH
+460 GPWWQAQLNETH
-473 TFGTTA
+473 TLGTTS

-484 LLGIYQD
+484 LAGIYQD
-491 GVSSLVNP
+491 GVTSVVNP
-499 VQTLVAFPTTL
+499 AQTLAAFPTTL
-510 DWSIAGQPFTSL
+510 DWSDAGGPFTQL
-522 GGFDYLYGY
+522 GGFDYIYGY
-531 PTGQALTRY
+531 PIGRGLTQY
-540 EIADDFLKTWGKHKF
+540 EIADDFLKIRGKHKF
-555 GFGGYFLRNYLSYSQ
+555 GFGLDFLRAYLSNSD

-576 GEIVPQTIDAF
+576 GDTAPQTIDAF

-594 ASPRSDSTR
+594 AHPQNDSTR
-603 LRQSFPT
+603 LRQSFAT

-627 EWHVKS
+627 EWKVKS
-633 NLTLTLALRVE
+633 NLTLTLALRAE
-644 HHSNPVCAHDCFA
+644 HESNPVCAHDCFA

-666 SHDPAQPY
+666 SHDSAQPY
-674 NQAISIRKQAFFHT
+674 NQAISKREQAFFHK
-688 DPVAWAPRF
+688 DAVDWAPRF

-721 LLSGGIGS
+721 LVGGFATYFS
-729 VFSYNP
+729 VNP
-735 PLVNRVTVFGGYNLA
+735 PLVNRVSVFGPYNLA

-767 FVKGFAAG
+767 FVEGFAAG
-775 ENLIQIEASDSE
+775 ENLAQINTSD
-787 FFPFFPPNITV
+787 PHFFPPSIIVAINH
-798 PNSKIHT
+798 PRS

-818 FGTRTSVTLGYYGNH
+818 LGTNTSVTFGYYGNH
-833 GIHEMVQNPSAN
+833 GIHEFVQNPSAN
-845 AFGFGPFPATVCE
+845 ASGFGPFPATVCA

-866 DPRFAGVTE
+866 DPRFSGVTE
-875 YTTPGISNYN
+875 YGTPGISNYN
-885 GAVVSFRRRF
+885 GMVVSFRRRF
-895 TGFGNGLFQANYTYG
+895 TGFGNGLFQVNYTYG

-921 AQFTAG
+921 AQFAAG
-927 SSDFPQDPFNLRG
+927 SSEIPQDPFNLRG

-952 LNANYVWQLPVKTM
+952 LNANYVWQLPVKTV
-966 LHGRGA
+966 LHGRSP

-979 QVSGTVFARTGFP
+979 QVSGTIFARTGFP
-992 YTVIDLAEA
+992 YTVIDLAESR
-1001 GNLARNNFYGTIY
+1001 NLASKNFYGTIY
-1014 AVPVAPLGPSPS
+1014 SVPVAPLSGSHS

-1037 HPCWPTQVVMLPD
+1037 HPCWPPQVVTLPD
-1050 GTTTPNPNA
+1050 GTTTA
-1059 NFLQAGCET
+1059 NTHADFVQTGCET
-1068 GFNTGNLPGPMGP
+1068 GFNTGNLPNSLGA
-1081 CSGSAVSFAQG
+1081 CSGAAVSFAQG

-1104 DFTVMKNTSL
+1104 DFTVMKKTSL
-1114 VGRDKVVLGIGVQFF
+1114 VGQDKVVLGIGVQFF

-1140 DNYSS
+1140 DNDSS
-1145 DSGFG
+1145 DPSFG
-1150 EISTMEMPPTSILGA
+1150 EISTMEMPPTSILGS

-1176 QLKARVRF
+1176 QLKAQIRF